1 MNKYRIYALIHGETL
16 PEGRM
21 LGCEIKKMSF
31 LEQQNR
37 KFTPIQST
45 FSERNYDSSINT
57 YVTSLHY
64 IDPIKIKSEYVI
76 ICDIKEDKT
85 ESALGGAIRNIDQVA
100 RYLSIICVEDI
111 KRKFGRNRGNFE
123 PYIYQIN
130 KIYSLADNGKENEID
145 YKLECG
151 NVYLPNRPER
161 TQWRDPTTIQFSDE
175 FFHFYD
181 EVLDRSLKYLY
192 RSSIGH
198 FILDSPEKIALDHFK
213 SIEIIVNSLS
223 NKKNFKER
231 LKEAS
236 EKIDISDEEQKEI
249 DRFWDD
255 RSKYGDI
262 AHPSKFDEAERYP
275 NQFPVPSNARYS
287 GGFCDHIAPSIII
300 KYFNYIKNIYY
311 IDVNEMFLEELGDMK
326 DNTFCKVLNFFPYGV
341 NDQNHYSFITTEK
354 DKNRLKSKIKK
365 SFIEHFNISNDFN
378 VEVNCVQNKDKYL
391 KEKKFTIRL
400 CTKI

>member
-1 MNKYRIYALIHGETL
+1 MPIYRIYALIYGETL
-16 PEGRM
+16 PEGKI
-21 LGCEIKKMSF
+21 LGCEIKKMNFS
-31 LEQQNR
+31 EQRKR
-37 KFTPIQST
+37 KFKPIQST
-45 FSERNYDSSINT
+45 FSELNEDLSIKT
-57 YVTSLHY
+57 YATSLRY

-76 ICDIKEDKT
+76 ICNIKEDKT

-123 PYIYQIN
+123 PYIYQVN
-130 KIYSLADNGKENEID
+130 KIYLVNDNEKENEID
-145 YKLECG
+145 YKLKCG
-151 NVYLPNRPER
+151 NIYLPNRPEQ
-161 TQWRDPTTIQFSDE
+161 TQWRDSTTRQFSDE
-175 FFHFYD
+175 FFNFYD

-213 SIEIIVNSLS
+213 SIEIIVNALS

-236 EKIDISDEEQKEI
+236 EKIDISGEEQIEI
-249 DRFWDD
+249 ERFWDE

-275 NQFPVPSNARYS
+275 NQFPLPSNARYS
-287 GGFCDHIAPSIII
+287 GGFCDHIAPSVII

-311 IDVNEMFLEELGDMK
+311 IDINEMSLYELGSIK
-326 DNTFCKVLNFFPYGV
+326 DNFFSKVLTFFPFGV
-341 NDQNHYSFITTEK
+341 NDQNHYSFTTTEK

-365 SFIEHFNISNDFN
+365 SFIEHFKISNDYKI
-378 VEVNCVQNKDKYL
+378 EVNCVQNKDKYL
-391 KEKKFTIRL
+391 KEKKFIIRL
-400 CTKI
+400 CTKT